1 MLSNEYTEDCL
12 QELSKSQLIVLG
24 QRGEIKA
31 TIKSLTDKVKAMNT
45 NFKKDEAD
53 VSIAKTANN
62 PLMKQSVEIEQ
73 QC

>member
-1 MLSNEYTEDCL
+1 MLTNEYTEDCL
-12 QELSKSQLIVLG
+12 QELSKRQLIVLG
-24 QRGEIKA
+24 QRDEIKA

>member
-12 QELSKSQLIVLG
+12 QELSKRQLIVLG
-24 QRGEIKA
+24 QRDEIKA

-45 NFKKDEAD
+45 NFKKDKAD

>member
-1 MLSNEYTEDCL
+1 MLTNEYTEDCL
-12 QELSKSQLIVLG
+12 QELSKRQLIVLG
-24 QRGEIKA
+24 QRDEIKA

-45 NFKKDEAD
+45 NFKKDKVD
-53 VSIAKTANN
+53 VSIAKTAKN

>member
-45 NFKKDEAD
+45 NFKKDEPML
-53 VSIAKTANN
+53 V
-62 PLMKQSVEIEQ
+62 LLKQPTIL
-73 QC
+73 

>member
-53 VSIAKTANN
+53 LV
-62 PLMKQSVEIEQ
+62 LLKQPTIL
-73 QC
+73 